1 MALSFSQNARLSRAW
16 PSCGTSSATNS
27 ESVIAVWFA
36 DVTPSAV
43 HVGNIVQGARM
54 AWAMGRD
61 IGVIDD
67 ESDQA
72 KKVC

>member
-1 MALSFSQNARLSRAW
+1 MHDCRELGHHLIHL
-16 PSCGTSSATNS
+16 PSATNS

-72 KKVC
+72 KKVRLAFL

>member
-1 MALSFSQNARLSRAW
+1 MH
-16 PSCGTSSATNS
+16 CGKCMC
-27 ESVIAVWFA
+27 VMCVVLCV

-61 IGVIDD
+61 IGVVDD

-72 KKVC
+72 KKVRIRIVHCVLIRVISYDSL